1 MGSIKVSGLCKAF
14 GIEEL
19 FNDVSFEI
27 KRGER
32 VGFVGANGAGKSTLM
47 KCLLGK
53 VEYDMGVVAIDPA
66 DTIGYVEQQAEMDS
80 EATLYEEL
88 KSAFADVLALA
99 AAKEAMEAEIKHDHS
114 EEKLAAYG
122 RLVERFEH
130 AGGYDFESRIRR
142 TAFGLGFAEE
152 DMEKKVA
159 LFSGGQK
166 TRVCLAKALLREPDF
181 LFLDEPT
188 NHLDIGMIEWLEG
201 FLQGYSGGVLII
213 SHDRFFLDKVT
224 NRIFEIENKAVT
236 AYEGNYS
243 YYMKV
248 REQRRA
254 AQLSAYEKQ
263 QEHIRKTEE
272 YIRKYKAGIKSKQA
286 RGRQSQLNRLERI
299 VKPAET
305 AAFNYFAFNEPGE
318 CAQRVAELE
327 DVAYHFPDTHKKLF
341 EHVDVLIRKGDGVA
355 IVGPNG
361 AGKTTFLRLL
371 VGELEASEGRI
382 KIGSRVKI
390 GYFSQQHE
398 GLHMERTLLEEMEY
412 EYGLSE
418 EQSRRYLGAFLFH
431 GDEVFRLIGALSG
444 GEQSRLAFLKLML
457 TGANFLVLDEPTNH
471 LDIPAKEA
479 VEEALATF
487 PGTYIT
493 VSHDRYFLDKV
504 ANCVLEIADGSLT
517 EYDGNYSYYR
527 EKKAEEAR
535 EAEEAAAERAA
546 QEAALAKK
554 AAAKAKQ
561 LQDEAEKAALQKAE
575 AREASK
581 KQAQL
586 GAIQKMSE
594 AKRTELLQR
603 TEAEIA
609 MAEAELKMLE
619 HEMNDVGLQADPVRS
634 QEIAEAYAAKE
645 REIQARY
652 EKWEQLAEA

>member
-1 MGSIKVSGLCKAF
+1 MGSIKVAGLCKAF
-14 GIEEL
+14 GIDEL
-19 FNDVSFEI
+19 FNNVSFEI
-27 KRGER
+27 KRGQR

-53 VEYDMGVVAIDPA
+53 MEYDKGIVSIDSA
-66 DTIGYVEQQAEMDS
+66 DTIGYVEQQAEMSSDH
-80 EATLYEEL
+80 TLYDEL
-88 KSAFADVLALA
+88 KAAFEDVLALA
-99 AAKEAMEAEIKHDHS
+99 AAKEAMEAEIKENHS

-122 RLVERFEH
+122 RLVERFEN

-142 TAFGLGFAEE
+142 TAFGLGFTQE
-152 DMEKKVA
+152 DLEKRVA
-159 LFSGGQK
+159 NFSGGQK
-166 TRVCLAKALLREPDF
+166 TRVCLAKALLRQPDF

-188 NHLDIGMIEWLEG
+188 NHLDVGMIEWLEG
-201 FLQGYSGGVLII
+201 FLQNYAGGVLII
-213 SHDRFFLDKVT
+213 SHDRFFLDRVA
-224 NRIFEIENKAVT
+224 NRIFEIENKVVT
-236 AYEGNYS
+236 AYEGNYT

-263 QEHIRKTEE
+263 QEHIKKTEE

-286 RGRQSQLNRLERI
+286 RGRQSQLDRLERI

-305 AAFNYFAFNEPGE
+305 AAFNYFAFNPPGE

-327 DVAYHFPDTHKKLF
+327 DVAYNFPDTHKMLF
-341 EHVDVLIRKGDGVA
+341 EHVNVLIRKGDGVA
-355 IVGPNG
+355 VVGPNG

-371 VGELEASEGRI
+371 IGELEASQGRI
-382 KIGSRVKI
+382 KLGSRVKI

-398 GLHMERTLLEEMEY
+398 GLHMERTVLEEMEY

-418 EQSRRYLGAFLFH
+418 EQSRRYLGAFLFR
-431 GDEVFRLIGALSG
+431 GDEVQRLIGSLSG

-479 VEEALATF
+479 VEEALSTF

-504 ANCVLEIADGSLT
+504 ANCVLEIADGRLK
-517 EYDGNYSYYR
+517 EYNGNYSYYR
-527 EKKAEEAR
+527 EKKAEEAL
-535 EAEEAAAERAA
+535 EQAELE
-546 QEAALAKK
+546 
-554 AAAKAKQ
+554 AAAKAAA
-561 LQDEAEKAALQKAE
+561 EAEKARERAQAVKLDGSAKAGAGSATQKVE
-575 AREASK
+575 K
-581 KQAQL
+581 NNPFK
-586 GAIQKMSE
+586 GMSE
-594 AKRTELLQR
+594 TKRLETMQR

-619 HEMNDVGLQADPVRS
+619 LEMNDPAIQADPEKS
-634 QEIAEAYAAKE
+634 MEIAKAYSDKEA
-645 REIQARY
+645 EIQAKY
-652 EKWEQLAEA
+652 EKWEQLSDL